1 VNRDCCSKRSS
12 GRARKSRRRNWSK
25 ARPKSGP
32 ERQANCHEKVA
43 QAIFYEDKQQAR
55 EATYQSM
62 QEFWQDEAGKEEQ
75 KWDKDTISLAE
86 RF

>member
-1 VNRDCCSKRSS
+1 MKDVFCHRRSIPHFVAITPRS
-12 GRARKSRRRNWSK
+12 TKLPHDIRKACQRL
-25 ARPKSGP
+25 KSDP

-62 QEFWQDEAGKEEQ
+62 QEFWQDGARKEEQ
-75 KWDKDTISLAE
+75 K
-86 RF
+86 

>member
-1 VNRDCCSKRSS
+1 MSRHQGEAVDFQEAKRL
-12 GRARKSRRRNWSK
+12 KSD
-25 ARPKSGP
+25 P

-43 QAIFYEDKQQAR
+43 QAIFYGDKQQAR

-62 QEFWQDEAGKEEQ
+62 QEFWQNGAGKEEQ

>member
-1 VNRDCCSKRSS
+1 LPHDI
-12 GRARKSRRRNWSK
+12 RKACQRL
-25 ARPKSGP
+25 KSDP

-62 QEFWQDEAGKEEQ
+62 QEFWQDGARKEEQ
-75 KWDKDTISLAE
+75 K
-86 RF
+86 